1 MQYNCC
7 TNGKLP
13 DMSQFQ
19 YLEIAAVYPYPNG
32 EDGTSC
38 EAFPGVA
45 SGLIPLEDFLS
56 PEEDKSMLFYTVYGR
71 DSEGY
76 AEALHDECSLEVVKN
91 IAGKITSQHKHLQP
105 VVIL

>member
-7 TNGKLP
+7 TDGKLP

-38 EAFPGVA
+38 ETFPGVG

-76 AEALHDECSLEVVKN
+76 AEALHDEDDLENAKV
-91 IAGKITSQHKHLQP
+91 IAGLIAAEHKHLLETEI
-105 VVIL
+105 V